1 MVKRGIWYLL
11 LCMTLSAWVCGCD
24 SSADRDIEPQTYIT
38 ESGMVA
44 QTYVKG
50 AMISADKRGGDC
62 AGCFELNSGE
72 VHSVSD
78 PSGYFELRVPEEY
91 GQYMLL
97 SKGGTVTDSQGNEA
111 PAIPMLAAA
120 GSRNITP
127 VTTLAALSETLA
139 QKIALTFDQNAD
151 ADFDDLD
158 VDIARPEGVHGGL
171 LQLAKAVEV
180 ALGVLA
186 HGEAPIVNTVPE
198 QLAVVK
204 KMAMELSYPEIHLD
218 NDADIAEALQYA
230 LNISMLD
237 STIVYQMDIQASARG
252 IAAII
257 GDSIGQVLAAIPN
270 DQVAAEDAELMATTE
285 AAVAEAVSRLHGNQL
300 AFNPSDPEAQVIP
313 FPNDL
318 VWAQSP
324 GARSGLVTLDPATA
338 GDPAMAALY
347 TAVNHLNIKGLS
359 PNTFISIPLEP
370 GTRVDP
376 YSYENIRL
384 FHLNKLFGVLFSAL
398 QLGDPSITP
407 PDQVQQG
414 VIQGL
419 AQLDAAGFAAIQAAL
434 ANPPYQDLIEVSDLE
449 VLQDGDVLKV
459 YPLTPL
465 DPGARYL
472 VCIEDQAEDWEDDF
486 LTVDGMQIQGPSL
499 YKFLKSEAELTGNLA
514 GLEPLR
520 QSYAPLYH
528 YLLPALGIQEN
539 DSLEIFTFTTA
550 DRTLSLTDFGA
561 IGQVLESG
569 ADPATTLPQVLGDGL
584 AYANITEE
592 YGQIHG
598 ATALF
603 AEGTGVIP
611 ATADSGAFVSFDI
624 TTLSPENQDQLTV
637 PYLIHN
643 GEMYTDSVVLA
654 GHGFTGNKGV
664 AQYLEVGMPVLAP
677 DFPLHG
683 DRVPSTDDLA
693 TACDETA
700 SGGCYLTPNLGQD
713 RVNFYQ
719 TLFDMTILLKNL
731 QAGKFDINGDGTPDT
746 PQTIH
751 YFGVSLGAIN
761 GSMFASHNSESLDKV
776 VLNVGGAN
784 YTALIDQAKSAEI
797 TGLLSSFG
805 LEKNSTEYFVLM
817 GLLQTML
824 DPADPVYL
832 ADTSIRD
839 KTLIQNAYMDTVVPN
854 ISNTIL
860 SYALGYSHSDRFDVT
875 DFASFSPE
883 ANSGPGWYRFGG
895 KPKMIDNWIRH
906 GFVFNPSTEGIPEA
920 QEYLN
925 PDYLYGAYDAGGLQ
939 IDAFL
944 NN

>member
-1 MVKRGIWYLL
+1 MVKRGIWYLF

-24 SSADRDIEPQTYIT
+24 SSADRDIEPETYIT

-50 AMISADKRGGDC
+50 AMISADKQAGEC

-72 VHSVSD
+72 VHAVSD
-78 PSGYFELRVPEEY
+78 PNGYFELRVPEEY
-91 GQYMLL
+91 GQYLLL

-127 VTTLAALSETLA
+127 VTTLAALSEALA
-139 QKIALTFDQNAD
+139 QKIALTFDQD
-151 ADFDDLD
+151 PSSDFDDPD
-158 VDIARPEGVHGGL
+158 VDIARANGVHGGL
-171 LQLAKAVEV
+171 LQLAKAVET

-186 HGEAPIVNTVPE
+186 HGEAPIVNSVPE

-204 KMAMELSYPEIHLD
+204 KMAVELSYPGIDLTH
-218 NDADIAEALQYA
+218 DADIAEALEYA
-230 LNISMLD
+230 LYISMMD
-237 STIVYQMDIQASARG
+237 SAIVYEMEFQASAEG

-270 DQVAAEDAELMATTE
+270 DQVATEDAELMAMAE
-285 AAVAEAVSRLHGNQL
+285 AAMADAVSRLHGNQL

-347 TAVNHLNIKGLS
+347 TAVNLLNIKGLS
-359 PNTFISIPLEP
+359 PNAFISIPLEP

-384 FHLNKLFGVLFSAL
+384 FHLNNLFGVLFSAL
-398 QLGDPSITP
+398 QLGDPNTTP

-419 AQLDAAGFAAIQAAL
+419 AQLDSAGWAAIQAAL
-434 ANPPYQDLIEVSDLE
+434 ADPPYQALIEVSDIE
-449 VLQDGDVLKV
+449 VSQDGDVLKV

-486 LTVDGMQIQGPSL
+486 LTIDGLRIQAPSL
-499 YKFLKSEAELTGNLA
+499 YQFLKSEEELTGNLA

-520 QSYAPLYH
+520 RSYAPLYN
-528 YLLPALGIQEN
+528 YLLPALGIQED

-584 AYANITEE
+584 PYANITEE

-624 TTLSPENQDQLTV
+624 TTLSPENQDQITV

-643 GEMYTDSVVLA
+643 GQMYTDSVVLA
-654 GHGFTGNKGV
+654 GHGFTSDKGV
-664 AQYLEVGMPVLAP
+664 ARYLEEGMPVLAP

-683 DRVPSTDDLA
+683 DRVPATDDPQ
-693 TACDETA
+693 TACDETV

-731 QAGKFDINGDGTPDT
+731 NAGKFDINGDGTPDT
-746 PQTIH
+746 PETVH
-751 YFGVSLGAIN
+751 YFGISLGAIN
-761 GSMFASHNSESLDKV
+761 GAMFASHNSQSLDKV

-832 ADTSIRD
+832 ADTSIKE

-860 SYALGYSHSDRFDVT
+860 AYALGYRHADRFDVT
-875 DFASFSPE
+875 DFVSFSPE

-895 KPKMIDNWIRH
+895 KPGMSDNWIRH
-906 GFVFNPSTEGIPEA
+906 GFVFNPTTEGIPEA
-920 QEYLN
+920 EGYLN
-925 PDYLYGAYDAGGLQ
+925 PDYLYGAYDVGGLQ
-939 IDAFL
+939 ISAFL